1 MMRSASLG
9 LSSQT
14 QSTELDRVSQ
24 PGTLTDGRVDDGR
37 LTEGRSDGRVDL
49 QQLLG
54 QFRSSYP
61 MGSLTA
67 DLLAIQAEQYIVR
80 ANIQAGGTLLAT
92 AMAAESSLELAEDRA
107 RLRALELIGI
117 TVAQSFGQPMGQS
130 MGQQY
135 WPYPNPVSNL
145 APPPNQPANQPAIPA
160 APPAVQ
166 APIGPGSAHSALPGR
181 SDPEGIVVE
190 TVPQTILDVVPEPER
205 HDATPM
211 VPALPVQPMAMPA
224 LDLGV
229 EAIAPL
235 AESLGEG
242 RRFTNE
248 PRIAATIVPDAPSKA
263 KAKGPSKAKAE
274 LQADT
279 PIAPPPNSK
288 RFVADWSEELSQ
300 IEVELKRLSWSDAQE
315 ADYLQRT
322 YGQRSRDYITDFDQ
336 LTGYLSYLRALP
348 SHFSPAIEPPTIA
361 PDPTQNTEPETEL
374 DPDLDPDLE
383 TETITG
389 LGTNFSDPLASS
401 EPASSEPASPEPA
414 SPEPVRSAL
423 SSDLEQNQGD
433 DDGPPWVDPGPEA
446 DLEEF
451 AGPQFPV
458 PSPASPSLAPTLS
471 PESIALANGGPA
483 AQRPAAASSA
493 PSRDEMLDES
503 AAECKRLKWT
513 NRQGSDYLKATYGK
527 PTRKDLNNDD
537 LWDFLQYLRSL
548 SMTSEQLPF

>member
-24 PGTLTDGRVDDGR
+24 PGPLTDGRDEGR
-37 LTEGRSDGRVDL
+37 LTDGRADL

-54 QFRSSYP
+54 QFRSNYP

-117 TVAQSFGQPMGQS
+117 TFTTAQAFGQP

-135 WPYPNPVSNL
+135 WPYPNSAPNSAPNL
-145 APPPNQPANQPAIPA
+145 APQPASSSTISSSRSADAPSQLLGGA
-160 APPAVQ
+160 APTALS
-166 APIGPGSAHSALPGR
+166 GSPDS
-181 SDPEGIVVE
+181 VE
-190 TVPQTILDVVPEPER
+190 EPLDVVLAPDLTLEAPVVPVAPVEPI
-205 HDATPM
+205 
-211 VPALPVQPMAMPA
+211 VMPA
-224 LDLGV
+224 LETGV
-229 EAIAPL
+229 VPIVPATP
-235 AESLGEG
+235 
-242 RRFTNE
+242 
-248 PRIAATIVPDAPSKA
+248 PIAATIVPAASSKSTAKATTKAQPKSDFKPDFKPESKA
-263 KAKGPSKAKAE
+263 
-274 LQADT
+274 T
-279 PIAPPPNSK
+279 VPIAPDSK

-348 SHFSPAIEPPTIA
+348 SHFSPALEPAAAPNSDLEFEPDIEP
-361 PDPTQNTEPETEL
+361 
-374 DPDLDPDLE
+374 
-383 TETITG
+383 ITG
-389 LGTNFSDPLASS
+389 LGTNFSGQLASP
-401 EPASSEPASPEPA
+401 ELASPEPA
-414 SPEPVRSAL
+414 SPAPASPESASPEPVRS
-423 SSDLEQNQGD
+423 DLEPDLGPEAGD

-446 DLEEF
+446 DIEEF
-451 AGPQFPV
+451 AGPQFPISSAGATLLGNG
-458 PSPASPSLAPTLS
+458 PAPTLS
-471 PESIALANGGPA
+471 PESIALANGGP
-483 AQRPAAASSA
+483 RPARRPVAPSEA